1 MLNYHDISLEKIGYE
16 NYLSF
21 YNSIIAFVIII
32 LFIIIL
38 VKPKLMSI
46 LNKK

>member
-16 NYLSF
+16 NHLSF